1 VTDVNIVASRGTM
14 PAYLAVPAGDGPWPG
29 VVVIHDAFG
38 VSRDLRE
45 QADWLASEGFLAVAP
60 DLFYWGGRWRCL
72 LAAIRDPAGPLP
84 DVDAAREWLV
94 ARDDCMGRT
103 GVIGFCFGGG
113 LALMLAPGHGFDVA
127 SVNYG
132 ALNGESRRKLPQA
145 CPIVGS
151 FGEKDRWPAVRNSAR
166 EIESVLAGAGIDHD
180 VKLYP
185 DAGHG
190 FLNNHRPDE
199 LSMFIKLIARASSA
213 GYHEESAR
221 DARAR
226 ILAFFRKHLSAT
238 SNA

>member
-1 VTDVNIVASRGTM
+1 VTEVNIVASRGTM
-14 PAYLAVPAGDGPWPG
+14 PAYLAVPAGEGPWPG

-213 GYHEESAR
+213 GYHDESAR